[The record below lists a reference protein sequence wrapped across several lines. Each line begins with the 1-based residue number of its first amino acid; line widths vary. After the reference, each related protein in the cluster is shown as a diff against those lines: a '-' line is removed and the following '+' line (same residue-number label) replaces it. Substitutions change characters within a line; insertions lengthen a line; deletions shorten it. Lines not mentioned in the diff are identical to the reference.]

1 MIQIFENQQYR
12 QSAPPTT
19 ERKININIMIELRKK
34 PKKTWQESMK
44 NLQALELKK
53 TLVKITNQI
62 KNIKK

>member
-1 MIQIFENQQYR
+1 
-12 QSAPPTT
+12 
-19 ERKININIMIELRKK
+19 MIELRKK